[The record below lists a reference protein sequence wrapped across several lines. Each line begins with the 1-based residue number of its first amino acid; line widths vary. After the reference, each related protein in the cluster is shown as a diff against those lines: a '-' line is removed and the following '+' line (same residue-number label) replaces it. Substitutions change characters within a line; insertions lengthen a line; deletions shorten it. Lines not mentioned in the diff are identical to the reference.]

1 MAANAQEFEFKSEAR
16 QLLDLMIHSVYSNK
30 EVFLRELISNSSD
43 ALDRR
48 RVEAITD
55 KSLLEEG
62 HELEIRIEADKDAR
76 LLHISDSGIGMSRD
90 EVIDNL
96 GTIARSGTKEFMQN
110 LSQSEGDQTAE
121 LIGQFGVGFYSAF
134 MVAEDVTVVTRR
146 HGDENATRWSSKG
159 DGRYSIEDAER
170 EDVGTTVSLML
181 READPENALPDF
193 ADNFVLRSTVKKHS
207 DFVTH
212 PIKLR
217 TEETKSQED
226 DSADAEV
233 TITWPTVNSM
243 KAIWT
248 RPNSE
253 VSDEDYNEFYKHISH
268 DWAAPLDRVSF
279 KAEGTF
285 EYQALLFVPENPP
298 MDMYWRDAKY
308 GLQLYVNRVL
318 IQERC
323 EELVPSYLR
332 FLKGVVDSPD
342 LSLNVSREML
352 QQDRRLTQIRKRIV
366 KKVLDS
372 LSFLQKDDSEK
383 YTKFWNAFG
392 KVLKEGIVQE
402 QDQKDLLQGLLMFPS
417 SADDTKLTGLDSYIE
432 RMKEDQDTIY
442 FITGES
448 RQAVEKSPHLES
460 IVAKGYEV
468 LFLIDPVD
476 ELVGENIKEYKEKKL
491 QSVSKGEVEL
501 GSEDERKEAE
511 DKRKEAEEKHKSLLE
526 AIQSV
531 LDAELKEVRMSSRLT
546 SSAAC
551 LVGSEDDISPQLERL
566 LEQAGQ
572 KPPKQKRIL
581 ELNPEHDLLSRMN
594 SLHIADDKE
603 KLSNYAQIVY
613 GQALLAEGSSLPDP
627 VRFNQ
632 LVTDV
637 LTESRQ

>member
-1 MAANAQEFEFKSEAR
+1 MMTANPQKFEFKSEAR

-55 KSLLEEG
+55 KSLLAEG
-62 HELEIRIEADKDAR
+62 LDLEIRIEADKDAR
-76 LLHISDSGIGMSRD
+76 ILHISDSGIGMTRE
-90 EVIDNL
+90 EVIENL
-96 GTIARSGTKEFMQN
+96 GTIARSGTKEFV
-110 LSQSEGDQTAE
+110 QSLDKKESDQTAE

-134 MVAEDVTVVTRR
+134 MVAEEVTVVTRR
-146 HGDENATRWSSKG
+146 PKEETATRWTSTG
-159 DGRYSIEDAER
+159 DGSYTVEDAER
-170 EDVGTTVSLML
+170 EDIGTTVSLLL
-181 READPENALPDF
+181 READPDNALPDF
-193 ADNFVLRSTVKKHS
+193 ADNSVVRSTIKKHS

-217 TEETKSQED
+217 TEETKEEEGKD
-226 DSADAEV
+226 TE
-233 TITWPTVNSM
+233 ITVSWPTVNSM

-248 RPNSE
+248 RPSSE
-253 VSDEDYNEFYKHISH
+253 VSDDDYNEFYRHISH
-268 DWAAPLDRVSF
+268 DWAEPLDRVSF

-285 EYQALLFVPENPP
+285 EYQALLFTPQNPP

-372 LSFLQKDDSEK
+372 LKYVQKEDAEK
-383 YTKFWNAFG
+383 YANFWKAFG
-392 KVLKEGIVQE
+392 KVIKEGIVQE
-402 QDQKDLLQGLLMFPS
+402 QDQKETLRELLMFPS
-417 SADDTKLTGLDSYIE
+417 SADDEKLTSLDGYIE

-442 FITGES
+442 YVTGES
-448 RQAVEKSPHLES
+448 RKAVEKSPHLE
-460 IVAKGYEV
+460 ILADRGYEV

-476 ELVGENIKEYKEKKL
+476 ELVGENITEYKEKKL
-491 QSVSKGEVEL
+491 QSVSKGDVNL
-501 GSEDERKEAE
+501 GSEAEQKEAE
-511 DKRKEAEEKHKSLLE
+511 VKRKEAEKTHESLLKT
-526 AIQSV
+526 IQEI
-531 LDAELKEVRMSSRLT
+531 LTEDLKEVRMSSRLT

-551 LVGSEDDISPQLERL
+551 LVGNENDISPQLERL

-581 ELNPEHDLLSRMN
+581 EINPKHGLLDRMN
-594 SLHIADDKE
+594 SLHIADEKE
-603 KLSNYAQIVY
+603 KLSAYAQIVY
-613 GQALLAEGSSLPDP
+613 GQALLAEGSALPDP

-637 LTESRQ
+637 LVAPQT

>member
-1 MAANAQEFEFKSEAR
+1 MTANHEKFEFKSEAR
-16 QLLDLMIHSVYSNK
+16 QLLELMIHSVYSNK

-62 HELEIRIEADKDAR
+62 HELEIRIEPDKEAR
-76 LLHISDSGIGMSRD
+76 LLHIKDSGIGMSRE
-90 EVIDNL
+90 EVIKNL
-96 GTIARSGTKEFMQN
+96 GTIARSGTKEFVQN
-110 LSQSEGDQTAE
+110 LEQKEGDQSAE

-134 MVAEDVTVVTRR
+134 MVAEEVTVVTRR
-146 HGDENATRWSSKG
+146 AGEDKATRWTSTG
-159 DGRYSIEDAER
+159 DGSYTVEDAEQ
-170 EDVGTTVSLML
+170 EDFGTTVSLLL
-181 READPENALPDF
+181 RDADPDNALPDF
-193 ADNFVLRSTVKKHS
+193 TDNFVLRSTIKKHS

-217 TEETKSQED
+217 TEETKEEEGK
-226 DSADAEV
+226 EV
-233 TITWPTVNSM
+233 EITVGWPTVNSM

-248 RPNSE
+248 RPS
-253 VSDEDYNEFYKHISH
+253 SDVTEEEYEEFYKHISH
-268 DWAAPLDRVSF
+268 DWASPLDRVSF

-298 MDMYWRDAKY
+298 MDMFYRDAKY

-323 EELVPSYLR
+323 EELVPTYLR

-372 LSFLQKDDSEK
+372 LKYIQKNDAEK
-383 YTKFWNAFG
+383 YAKFWAAFG

-402 QDQKDLLQGLLMFPS
+402 QDQKDALRELLMFPS
-417 SADDTKLTGLDSYIE
+417 SNDDEKLTSLDAYIE

-442 FITGES
+442 YVTGES
-448 RQAVEKSPHLES
+448 RKAVEKSPHLES
-460 IVAKGYEV
+460 LAARGYEV

-476 ELVGENIKEYKEKKL
+476 ELVGENITEYKEKKL
-491 QSVSKGEVEL
+491 QSVSKGEVNL
-501 GSEDERKEAE
+501 GSEEEQKEAE
-511 DKRKEAEEKHKSLLE
+511 EKRKEAEKSHESLLKT
-526 AIQSV
+526 IQDM
-531 LDAELKEVRMSSRLT
+531 LTEELKEVRMSSRLT

-551 LVGSEDDISPQLERL
+551 LVGSENDISPQLERL

-581 ELNPEHDLLSRMN
+581 ELNPEHNLLGRMN
-594 SLHIADDKE
+594 ALHIADDKE
-603 KLSNYAQIVY
+603 KLSAYAQIVY
-613 GQALLAEGSSLPDP
+613 GQALLAEGSALPDP

-632 LVTDV
+632 LVTEV
-637 LTESRQ
+637 LVEATN